1 MLSVAG
7 ALYAKVITEPLYTVV
22 VRVRSM
28 TADPNTLNAVTGFG
42 TPSTFTSKLDSA
54 GGLVELTLQAQD
66 HVIFSMM

>member
-1 MLSVAG
+1 VLSTAG
-7 ALYAKVITEPLYTVV
+7 AVYAKVITEALYTVV

-28 TADPNTLNAVTGFG
+28 TADPDTENAVTGFG

-54 GGLVELTLQAQD
+54 GGLVESTLQAHD